1 MGLNRK
7 NERLKSLKKKH
18 EKAQK
23 QLFTVVL
30 LIIYSG
36 NSGKFSK
43 NVSAPETYDVTK

>member
-7 NERLKSLKKKH
+7 NERLESLKEKH

-30 LIIYSG
+30 LIICSE